1 MTCSQRGEGRIQA
14 GHQEEFSG
22 ASEVQHQSISI
33 IWSSSLEQCCRG
45 PAGITSA
52 PKECC
57 LGPPWCLVSLL
68 ARVWLLRL
76 GCSLSQ
82 PTPLHRG
89 PG

>member
-14 GHQEEFSG
+14 GHKEEFSG
-22 ASEVQHQSISI
+22 ASEVQHHLELQ
-33 IWSSSLEQCCRG
+33 SLEQCCRG
-45 PAGITSA
+45 PVGITSA
-52 PKECC
+52 PKECS

-76 GCSLSQ
+76 GCPLSQ